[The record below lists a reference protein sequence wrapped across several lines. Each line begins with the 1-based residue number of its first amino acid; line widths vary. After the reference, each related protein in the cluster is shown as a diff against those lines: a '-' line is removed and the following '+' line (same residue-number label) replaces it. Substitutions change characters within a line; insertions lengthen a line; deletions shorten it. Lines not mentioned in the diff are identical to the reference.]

1 MPTDL
6 QTEPVATDPATLVRL
21 YELMA
26 LIAATDRR
34 AADEARS
41 GAMKAAFYPVRGLE
55 AVCAAVGVA
64 TTADDHLVS
73 TYRNLGDAVAKGVP
87 VERIVAEY
95 FGRSTGTS
103 KGQGGPM
110 HLVDA
115 THGLM
120 ATSGIVGGGLPI
132 AVGLGLAAQLDAAA
146 AGGVGSGGGGGTGG
160 SAARGVGGRVVVA
173 TFGDGATSIGAFH
186 ESLNLAALWNLP
198 VVFVC
203 QNNQWGE
210 HTPIGEYSPVASM
223 ARRADAYGMRAVT
236 VDGFD
241 PPATLAAVAAAVA
254 AARAGDGPTLLECV
268 TYRLTPHVATMDMS
282 YMPADALEEA
292 RRREPV
298 PAFHQWLVDQG
309 LVTAE
314 ALDAADGAA
323 ESAVAEAFAAA
334 AAAPPPPP
342 DTMFDDVFADKAM
355 VPVR

>member
-1 MPTDL
+1 MPTDT
-6 QTEPVATDPATLVRL
+6 QTAPSSPVTDAATLSRL

-34 AADEARS
+34 AAEEARS
-41 GAMKAAFYPVRGLE
+41 GAMKAAFYPVHGLE
-55 AVCAAVGVA
+55 AVCAAIGVA
-64 TTADDHLVS
+64 TTPDDQLVS

-132 AVGLGLAAQLDAAA
+132 AVGLGLAAQLD
-146 AGGVGSGGGGGTGG
+146 GVGIAGE
-160 SAARGVGGRVVVA
+160 GRVVVA

-186 ESLNLAALWNLP
+186 ESLNLAALWQLP

-223 ARRADAYGMRAVT
+223 ARRAAAYDMRAVT

-241 PPATLAAVAAAVA
+241 PPATLAAMQAAVA

-282 YMPADALEEA
+282 YMPADALEAA
-292 RRREPV
+292 RRREPL
-298 PAFHQWLVDQG
+298 PAFRQWLADQG
-309 LVTAE
+309 LATTAT
-314 ALDAADGAA
+314 LDAADAAA
-323 ESAVAEAFAAA
+323 ESAVTEAFAAA

>member
-1 MPTDL
+1 MPTDT
-6 QTEPVATDPATLVRL
+6 QAWSAAGGQPVTDPQAAADAGTLSRL
-21 YELMA
+21 YGLMA

-34 AADEARS
+34 AAEEARS

-55 AVCAAVGVA
+55 AVCAALGA
-64 TTADDHLVS
+64 TTTARDHLVS

-120 ATSGIVGGGLPI
+120 ATSGVVGGGLPI
-132 AVGLGLAAQLDAAA
+132 AVGLGLAAQLDAD
-146 AGGVGSGGGGGTGG
+146 
-160 SAARGVGGRVVVA
+160 GRVVVA

-186 ESLNLAALWNLP
+186 ESLNLAALWRLP

-210 HTPIGEYSPVASM
+210 HTPLAEYSPVASM

-282 YMPADALEEA
+282 YMPADALEDA

-298 PAFHQWLVDQG
+298 PAFRRWLADQG
-309 LVTAE
+309 LASAE
-314 ALDAADGAA
+314 ALDAADAAA

-334 AAAPPPPP
+334 AAAPPPSPG
-342 DTMFDDVFADKAM
+342 TMFDDVFADRAM
-355 VPVR
+355 VPAR